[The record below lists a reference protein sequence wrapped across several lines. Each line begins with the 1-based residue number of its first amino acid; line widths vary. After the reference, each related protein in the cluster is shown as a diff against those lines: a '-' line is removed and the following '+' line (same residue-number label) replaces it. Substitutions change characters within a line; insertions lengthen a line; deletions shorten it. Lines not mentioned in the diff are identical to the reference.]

1 MKPKRA
7 HLEAETNAEVLT
19 KTNVAATGKK
29 AGETT
34 NMQWSRTFSLTA
46 KSAC

>member
-1 MKPKRA
+1 MKSKRV
-7 HLEAETNAEVLT
+7 HLEAETNAEASM

-29 AGETT
+29 VEETKKK
-34 NMQWSRTFSLTA
+34 WSKTYSLTA